1 MSPIRR
7 FTAFAAVVPIALLA
21 GCGYTPIMSADGA
34 GTCDGK
40 GDFTLT
46 TTQSIDAHDY
56 TVTYDGPAD
65 VSLVVSQGFYVDNLE
80 DYGPDVLGADQMFFS
95 LTDDVDNLHAYRI
108 DTENA
113 GWTTTG
119 SGANTHHA
127 FAGTYEEL
135 IDGQT
140 LGAGLDPDQEP
151 LVDTYAP
158 AIVGVVCDD
167 TVATGFFESSTGSDY
182 IDSIQFEAAA
192 HLDAGHLLLDPIVID
207 TSVAVAGGR
216 TGTAHFP
223 ASNATVFGDFVPE
236 SVQYVELGADAPD
249 VPNGSFSELWFNLIV
264 SSMGNPSGLELSF
277 PNGISADGTFDWD
290 LDVYP
295 EAVTGN
301 YIVALKMHGTDDTG
315 DAARVAFMNLYFDAD
330 NGIAFLDPIG
340 DPVNPDL
347 SGLANTGVEAGSIG
361 LVAGGLLVA
370 GAAVAAVSLGRRRQ
384 K

>member
-7 FTAFAAVVPIALLA
+7 VTAFAAVVPIAVLA

-46 TTQSIDAHDY
+46 TTQSIDAHDF
-56 TVTYDGPAD
+56 TVNYVGPDD

-119 SGANTHHA
+119 SGANTHHE
-127 FAGTYEEL
+127 FAGTFNEL

-140 LGAGLDPDQEP
+140 LGAGLDPDQSP

-167 TVATGFFESSTGSDY
+167 TVTTGFFVSSSGSDY

-192 HLDAGHLLLDPIVID
+192 HLDPGHLLLDPIVID
-207 TSVAVAGGR
+207 TSEAVAGGR

-223 ASNATVFGDFVPE
+223 ASTASVFGDFIPE
-236 SVQYVELGADAPD
+236 STQLVELGTDVTE
-249 VPNGSFSELWFNLIV
+249 VPNDSFSDLWFNLIV
-264 SSMGNPSGLELSF
+264 GSMGSPSGLDLSF
-277 PNGISADGTFDWD
+277 PNGISADGTFDWE
-290 LDVYP
+290 LDIYP
-295 EAVTGN
+295 EAVSGN
-301 YIVALKMHGTDDTG
+301 YIVLLAMEGTDETG

-347 SGLANTGVEAGSIG
+347 SGLADTGVDAGSIG

-370 GAAVAAVSLGRRRQ
+370 GAAVAAVSLGRRRR